1 MNQRHKSHSSNTP
14 NEINSYSYSKVKE
27 EKKESKVKLEEVDDF
42 STAEN
47 IIPHTSIYEDLD
59 KNKLDNK
66 LPIENTYLGNKRKKT
81 LKPENI
87 RNCAFYTP
95 MILLKK
101 LFKKQFNLNFDSF
114 NCNEVFGVSI
124 GHMRQVL
131 DLQIYQILSYYPD
144 NYLKIFEFS
153 NKKVENSKKYMF
165 FYFMTRTYEELF
177 TLYITGNVNFPC
189 IPNGTLRI
197 CNFTLKRTIEDKRK
211 KLKEDNEDEEYIEKW
226 IDKFEKISKSMI
238 EDLKNGK
245 DERKEKSERK
255 FITFVRPEFDEMR
268 NNFERNQ

>member
-1 MNQRHKSHSSNTP
+1 MNSMNQRHKSHSSNTP

-47 IIPHTSIYEDLD
+47 IIPLTSIYEDLD

-101 LFKKQFNLNFDSF
+101 
-114 NCNEVFGVSI
+114 
-124 GHMRQVL
+124 
-131 DLQIYQILSYYPD
+131 
-144 NYLKIFEFS
+144 
-153 NKKVENSKKYMF
+153 
-165 FYFMTRTYEELF
+165 
-177 TLYITGNVNFPC
+177 
-189 IPNGTLRI
+189 
-197 CNFTLKRTIEDKRK
+197 
-211 KLKEDNEDEEYIEKW
+211 
-226 IDKFEKISKSMI
+226 
-238 EDLKNGK
+238 
-245 DERKEKSERK
+245 
-255 FITFVRPEFDEMR
+255 
-268 NNFERNQ
+268 

>member
-1 MNQRHKSHSSNTP
+1 
-14 NEINSYSYSKVKE
+14 
-27 EKKESKVKLEEVDDF
+27 
-42 STAEN
+42 
-47 IIPHTSIYEDLD
+47 
-59 KNKLDNK
+59 
-66 LPIENTYLGNKRKKT
+66 
-81 LKPENI
+81 
-87 RNCAFYTP
+87 
-95 MILLKK
+95 
-101 LFKKQFNLNFDSF
+101 
-114 NCNEVFGVSI
+114 
-124 GHMRQVL
+124 MRQVL

-211 KLKEDNEDEEYIEKW
+211 KLKEDNEDKEYIEKW